1 MDTSK
6 GDGYNVLGGHY
17 RCFLVYN
24 ALNYKF
30 LMLGWCKNNM
40 RLLETLLGFLN
51 FEVWSFPRPVLLGRD
66 SELQLPV
73 SRRIMRI
80 NMHETFNLK

>member
-6 GDGYNVLGGHY
+6 GDGYKVLGGHY

-24 ALNYKF
+24 GLSYKF

-40 RLLETLLGFLN
+40 HLLETLLGFLN
-51 FEVWSFPRPVLLGRD
+51 FEVWSFPRPVMLGRQRAAASSQPHD
-66 SELQLPV
+66 
-73 SRRIMRI
+73 
-80 NMHETFNLK
+80 HEGKHA